1 MASAPARIAALWLA
15 AAVALSGCAGPSV
28 SGQTGRT
35 SPSSVAATPATI
47 HNAADV
53 TFAQHM
59 IPHHQQA
66 VDMAAMV
73 PSHTANPTM
82 AVIAIHISTDQRAE
96 ISTLEGFLNQWG
108 ASATGPTMA
117 MDGMV
122 DPATMTELGSLTG
135 PSFDRL
141 WMESMISHHRG
152 ALTMAADEL
161 AHGKS
166 PDALRMAQIIVN
178 VQQREISYLTDL
190 VSAPE

>member
-1 MASAPARIAALWLA
+1 MTSAAARIAALSLA
-15 AAVALSGCAGPSV
+15 AAAVLSGCGGPSV
-28 SGQTGRT
+28 SEQRGRA
-35 SPSSVAATPATI
+35 SRDSVAGISQPI

-73 PSHTANPTM
+73 PSRTTNPTM
-82 AVIAIHISTDQRAE
+82 GVIAIHIGTDQRAE
-96 ISTLEGFLNQWG
+96 ISMLEGFLKQWG
-108 ASATGPTMA
+108 AFVDGGTMA

-122 DPATMTELGSLTG
+122 DQATMNKLGSLTG
-135 PSFDRL
+135 PSFDQL

-152 ALTMAADEL
+152 AVTMAAEEL
-161 AHGKS
+161 AHGES

-190 VSAPE
+190 LSAAQ

>member
-1 MASAPARIAALWLA
+1 MDSVRIAAVSL
-15 AAVALSGCAGPSV
+15 AVAVVLSGCWRASV
-28 SGQTGRT
+28 SGPTGRR
-35 SPSSVAATPATI
+35 SANPFAGPPHPI

-73 PSHTANPTM
+73 PSRSTTPNM
-82 AVIAIHISTDQRAE
+82 RVIAIHISTDQQAE
-96 ISTLEGFLNQWG
+96 ISLLEGFLKQWG
-108 ASATGPTMA
+108 APVNGGTMV

-122 DPATMTELGSLTG
+122 DQATMNELRSLTG

-141 WMESMISHHRG
+141 WMDSMIGHHRG
-152 ALTMAADEL
+152 AVTMATEEL
-161 AHGKS
+161 AHGES
-166 PDALRMAQIIVN
+166 PDALRMARIIVN

-190 VSAPE
+190 LSATE

>member
-1 MASAPARIAALWLA
+1 MASVRIAAVSL
-15 AAVALSGCAGPSV
+15 AVAVVLSGCGGPSV
-28 SGQTGRT
+28 SGPTGR
-35 SPSSVAATPATI
+35 PSGNSVAGTPQPI

-73 PSHTANPTM
+73 PSRSTNPNM
-82 AVIAIHISTDQRAE
+82 RVIAIHISTDQQAE
-96 ISTLEGFLNQWG
+96 ISTLEGFLKQWG
-108 ASATGPTMA
+108 APVNGGTMV

-122 DPATMTELGSLTG
+122 DQATMNELRSLTG

-141 WMESMISHHRG
+141 WMDSMIGHHRG
-152 ALTMAADEL
+152 AVTMATEEL
-161 AHGKS
+161 AHGES
-166 PDALRMAQIIVN
+166 PDALRMARIIVN

-190 VSAPE
+190 LSATE

>member
-1 MASAPARIAALWLA
+1 MASASARIAALFLTA
-15 AAVALSGCAGPSV
+15 AAVLGGCGGPSV
-28 SGQTGRT
+28 SGQTGGT
-35 SPSSVAATPATI
+35 SSNSVAGTPATI

-82 AVIAIHISTDQRAE
+82 GVIAIHISTDQRAE
-96 ISTLEGFLNQWG
+96 ISLLEGFLVRWG
-108 ASATGPTMA
+108 ASANGGTMA

-122 DPATMTELGSLTG
+122 DQATMNELRSLTG

-152 ALTMAADEL
+152 AVTMATEEL
-161 AHGKS
+161 AHGMS
-166 PDALRMAQIIVN
+166 PDALRLAQIIVT

-190 VSAPE
+190 LSAPE